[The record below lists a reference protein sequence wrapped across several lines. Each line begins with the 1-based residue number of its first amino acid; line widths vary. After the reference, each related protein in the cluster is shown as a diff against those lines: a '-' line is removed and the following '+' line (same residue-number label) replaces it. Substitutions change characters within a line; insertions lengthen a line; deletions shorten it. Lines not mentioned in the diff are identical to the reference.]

1 MYFSVRTPRWRLLK
15 EVNMQSIDW
24 KNLPFGYT
32 DTDYNVRCYYRDG
45 SWGKI
50 EVSSSNV
57 INIHMAA
64 SSLHYGQEGFE
75 GLKAYTGKDGKVRI
89 FRCDENAHRM
99 QNTANR
105 VLMAPPPVELFQ
117 EMVRTVVRLNARFVP
132 PYGYGATLYIRPLL
146 IGMSP
151 EIGVKPADEYL
162 LIMFVMPVGP
172 YFKAGFK
179 PVDMMICRDFDR
191 AAPQGTGTVK
201 VGGNYAA
208 SLQSLKIAKEK
219 GFSSTIYLDA
229 KEKKYI
235 DECGPANFFG
245 IKGNTYV
252 TPKSESILPS
262 ITNKSLQQLAEHLGY
277 KVERRQVPFEE
288 LAEFSE
294 TAECGT
300 AAVITPIKKIVD
312 PIANRTFTYG
322 DGKDAGPVC
331 TKLYNAYTAIQF
343 GEAPDPFGWTE
354 VVDFGK

>member
-1 MYFSVRTPRWRLLK
+1 
-15 EVNMQSIDW
+15 MQVDLNTVDW
-24 KNLPFGYT
+24 KTLPFGYY
-32 DTDYNVRCYYRDG
+32 DTDYNVRCYYRNG
-45 SWGKI
+45 EWGKI
-50 EVSSSNV
+50 EVSSSKD
-57 INIHMAA
+57 ISIHMAA
-64 SSLHYGQEGFE
+64 TCLHYGQEGFE

-89 FRCDENAHRM
+89 FRVEENAKRM

-105 VLMAPPPVELFQ
+105 ILMAVPPVELFR
-117 EMVRTVVRLNARFVP
+117 EMVHTVVKLNKRFVP

-151 EIGVKPADEYL
+151 EVGVKPADEYL
-162 LIMFVMPVGP
+162 LMMFVTPVGP
-172 YFKAGFK
+172 YFKDGFK
-179 PVDMMICRDFDR
+179 PVDMMISRNYDR

-208 SLQSLKIAKEK
+208 SLLSLAEAKK
-219 GFSSTIYLDA
+219 LGYSSTIYLDA

-262 ITNKSLQQLAEHLGY
+262 ITNKSLQQLAEYLGY
-277 KVERRQVPFEE
+277 TVERRQVPFEE

-312 PIANRTFTYG
+312 PVAGKEFTYG
-322 DGKDAGPVC
+322 DGVNPGPVC
-331 TKLYNAYTAIQF
+331 TELFNKYTAIQF
-343 GEAPDPFGWTE
+343 GEAEDPFGWTE
-354 VVDFGK
+354 VVDL